1 MSRTDNRPN
10 IIFVHVDQLTSKA
23 ISAYGCKDVNTP
35 NMDRMIENGISF
47 MNSYSA
53 NPQCCPARASW
64 YTGRASTEHGLLE
77 NGFPIN
83 EKIPDIGPWLKDTGY
98 DSVYAG
104 KWHVTG
110 RKLEKSF
117 EVIHLGTG
125 QGEVADAE
133 CIRACQT
140 YLRTRQDDKPF
151 FLNVGLLNPHD
162 CCFWFDYEAGPSKTG
177 FADNL
182 KHPLPEL
189 PVNFDK
195 SKLLTNGMRPQQRT
209 WTERDWRYYIY
220 SYYRMTEMVDMEIG
234 KLLDTLENSP
244 YADNTVLIFSAD
256 HGDGCGYHNY
266 CSKGVFYEEVAQ
278 VPLVI
283 CRPGR
288 IEKGKRVKH
297 LVGGYD
303 IAPTI
308 CDYAQAP
315 PLPDLTISKSIK
327 PICDGKDI
335 PWRDYL
341 AIESFRTHT
350 GTMIRTDR
358 HKALFLNK
366 GGLTDTLLFDMID
379 DPMEMNNLAKDP
391 AQAETIKKLEA
402 HKADYESKIISIPE
416 PPEGWKTYAKNYDKK
431 VKSAAKSKSGREKK
445 SASESSK

>member
-1 MSRTDNRPN
+1 MTRTDTRPN
-10 IIFVHVDQLTSKA
+10 IIFLHVDQLTSKA
-23 ISAYGCKDVNTP
+23 ISAYGCKDLHTP
-35 NMDRMIENGISF
+35 NIHKMIENGMSF

-53 NPQCCPARASW
+53 NPVCCPARASW
-64 YTGRASTEHGLLE
+64 YTGRASTEHGIYE
-77 NGFPIN
+77 NSYPIN
-83 EKIPDIGPWLKDTGY
+83 EAIPDIGPWMTKAGY
-98 DSVYAG
+98 ESVYAG
-104 KWHVTG
+104 KWHVNN
-110 RKLEKSF
+110 RKLDESF
-117 EVIHLGTG
+117 DVIHLGTG

-133 CIRACQT
+133 CVRACQT
-140 YLRTRQDDKPF
+140 YLRAREDDKPF

-162 CCFWFDYEAGPSKTG
+162 CCFWFDFEGGPGKYA
-177 FADNL
+177 FAENL
-182 KHPLPEL
+182 KRPLPEL

-195 SKLLTNGMRPQQRT
+195 SALQTNKMRPQQQT

-234 KLLDTLENSP
+234 KLLTTLENSP

-283 CRPGR
+283 CYPGK
-288 IEKGKRVKH
+288 IAKNKRVKH

-308 CDYAQAP
+308 CDFAGAP
-315 PLPDLTISKSIK
+315 PLPDLTISRSVK
-327 PICDGKDI
+327 PICEGQDV

-358 HKALFLNK
+358 YKALFLAK
-366 GGLTDTLLFDMID
+366 GALKDTLLFDMAD
-379 DPMEMNNLAKDP
+379 DPMEMKNLAKDP
-391 AQAETIKKLEA
+391 AHAETLKTLEGM
-402 HKADYESKIISIPE
+402 KADYESRIDPIPE
-416 PPEGWKTYAKNYDKK
+416 PPEGWDKFVKNCNAKGKRTA
-431 VKSAAKSKSGREKK
+431 VKADDE
-445 SASESSK
+445 E